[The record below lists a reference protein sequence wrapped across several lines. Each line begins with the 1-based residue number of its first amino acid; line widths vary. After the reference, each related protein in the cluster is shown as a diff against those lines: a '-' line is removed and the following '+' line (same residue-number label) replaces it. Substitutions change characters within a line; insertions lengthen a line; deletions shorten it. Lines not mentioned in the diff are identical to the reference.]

1 MVTEL
6 SAPASTA
13 LPSVNSN
20 LALND
25 RSAAWKTWTWQLSAD
40 PAAAGSAGSRA
51 RKDTICPD
59 SRCTMS
65 TIRRF
70 APHSGNCVVAT
81 PLNGKEWRG

>member
-20 LALND
+20 LALNE

-40 PAAAGSAGSRA
+40 PAAAGSQGHEHG
-51 RKDTICPD
+51 KIP
-59 SRCTMS
+59 
-65 TIRRF
+65 F
-70 APHSGNCVVAT
+70 VLT
-81 PLNGKEWRG
+81 PGVR

>member
-40 PAAAGSAGSRA
+40 PAAAGSQGHEHG
-51 RKDTICPD
+51 KIPFCPD

-65 TIRRF
+65 TIKRF
-70 APHSGNCVVAT
+70 VPHSGDGVIANT
-81 PLNGKEWRG
+81 LNGKERRG

>member
-25 RSAAWKTWTWQLSAD
+25 RSAAWKTCTWQLSAD
-40 PAAAGSAGSRA
+40 PARDPAAR
-51 RKDTICPD
+51 RVT
-59 SRCTMS
+59 S
-65 TIRRF
+65 TERY
-70 APHSGNCVVAT
+70 HLS
-81 PLNGKEWRG
+81 